1 MESSNN
7 TGKIVGAL
15 LIGAAV
21 GATIGLL
28 SAPGKGKDTRKKIV
42 DKAGDISDALK
53 NKFSDL
59 IDELKCE
66 YQDIREKA
74 KDYSETGKS

>member
-28 SAPGKGKDTRKKIV
+28 SAPAKGKDTRKKIV
-42 DKAGDISDALK
+42 DKAGDISDTLK

-66 YQDIREKA
+66 YQNIREKA